1 MDCGVGN
8 KKRRETTEL
17 LLLSLTCLL
26 FDFPICVFGR
36 EFDMFHTVSFSQ
48 VAFFNKIILLLIKK
62 NNHN

>member
-36 EFDMFHTVSFSQ
+36 EFDMFHTVSFS
-48 VAFFNKIILLLIKK
+48 VS
-62 NNHN
+62 